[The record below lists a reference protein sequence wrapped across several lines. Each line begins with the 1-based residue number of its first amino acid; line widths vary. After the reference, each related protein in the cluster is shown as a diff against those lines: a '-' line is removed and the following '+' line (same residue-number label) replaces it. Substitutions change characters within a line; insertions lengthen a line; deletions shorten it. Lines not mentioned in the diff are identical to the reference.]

1 MNKQVA
7 HITRQGKQ
15 KRAKGRLQTNT
26 HTKRWKTNGMN
37 SKQIMNIKK
46 IYVYII
52 YIDCL
57 L

>member
-26 HTKRWKTNGMN
+26 HTH
-37 SKQIMNIKK
+37 KK
-46 IYVYII
+46 VENKWNE
-52 YIDCL
+52 
-57 L
+57 